1 MSSEVETSLIIR
13 KKRIAR
19 DSSTALRYAR
29 NDSEG
34 ASSGEP
40 VVGRSVAELRPPV
53 LHSTGKMPACL
64 TGKMPVLRSH
74 RNRCGAFQFSPTHP
88 RAFYSTQNC
97 FPNTVAQHR
106 SVNQAHRNNSPGLKH
121 VLTFQDTGERRKD
134 HVCSK
139 KDYDK
144 WQKIAPGPKGQ

>member
-97 FPNTVAQHR
+97 SPTTLPEHR
-106 SVNQAHRNNSPGLKH
+106 SANQPHRNPPPGFQH
-121 VLTFQDTGERRKD
+121 VPTCQDPVD
-134 HVCSK
+134 
-139 KDYDK
+139 
-144 WQKIAPGPKGQ
+144 